1 MTACQVQDL
10 LSENVMSFIQAKF
23 KLERTVLVHIQAH
36 PCTYPPTPTP
46 IQIPSYL
53 LRSTNVNVTLLQKN
67 YIRYTRHETTQEKTK
82 NNKHEYV
89 N

>member
-10 LSENVMSFIQAKF
+10 LSENVMSFIQAKS

-36 PCTYPPTPTP
+36 PCTYPPTPTPTHTP

-82 NNKHEYV
+82 K
-89 N
+89 